1 MNNRM
6 AFHIFQNIAKKPPV
20 CEVVNFRSQ
29 LGRHGTV
36 AGFQT
41 QIVAECTAGA
51 KTRSSTDLNS
61 YDMAESK
68 GDVAVRLAKA
78 AKINPGCGPSPAKP
92 SGRVEVIF
100 HKNPEINM
108 IITRRKK
115 IQIIQYGL
123 RCKGSRPQNK
133 TVSRIMSGL
142 FFATML

>member
-6 AFHIFQNIAKKPPV
+6 AFHIFKNIAKKAPV
-20 CEVVNFRSQ
+20 CEVVNFHSQ
-29 LGRHGTV
+29 VARHATV

-41 QIVAECTAGA
+41 QVVAECIAGA
-51 KTRSSTDLNS
+51 KIRSASDLNS
-61 YDMAESK
+61 HDMAETT
-68 GDVAVRLAKA
+68 GAIIVRLAKA
-78 AKINPGCGPSPAKP
+78 AKINPGCSPSPAKP

>member
-1 MNNRM
+1 M

-20 CEVVNFRSQ
+20 CEVVNFHSQ
-29 LGRHGTV
+29 VARRGTV

-41 QIVAECTAGA
+41 QVVAECIAGV
-51 KTRSSTDLNS
+51 KTRSYTDLTG
-61 YDMAESK
+61 YDMAESR
-68 GDVAVRLAKA
+68 GTVAVRLAKA
-78 AKINPGCGPSPAKP
+78 AKRNPESGTSRLKP
-92 SGRVEVIF
+92 SSWVVMLF

-108 IITRRKK
+108 IINRRKK

-142 FFATML
+142 FFATIL